1 MRVTKTCICPAQAV
15 IILLRYI
22 LTRELNITIVAV
34 HHTKKKTDFE
44 VEPLDQILGSQAISA
59 TVETILILQRVVGS
73 QDIDLFITGKDVAQ
87 QDDYRLCWTDAGFS
101 DPQDRT
107 FASLGQI
114 QQQIVKFVKS
124 HPSCTQTAIVEG
136 IGKSKQQV
144 NEAVNRL
151 RELGIIKLVEGK
163 KLICLHT

>member
-1 MRVTKTCICPAQAV
+1 M
-15 IILLRYI
+15 
-22 LTRELNITIVAV
+22 
-34 HHTKKKTDFE
+34 
-44 VEPLDQILGSQAISA
+44 
-59 TVETILILQRVVGS
+59 LQRVVGS
-73 QDIDLFITGKDVAQ
+73 QDIDLFITGKDVVQ
-87 QDDYRLCWTDAGFS
+87 KDDYRLCWTDAGFS

-107 FASLGQI
+107 YASLGPI

-151 RELGIIKLVEGK
+151 REMGIIKLVEGK
-163 KLICLHT
+163 KLICIHT